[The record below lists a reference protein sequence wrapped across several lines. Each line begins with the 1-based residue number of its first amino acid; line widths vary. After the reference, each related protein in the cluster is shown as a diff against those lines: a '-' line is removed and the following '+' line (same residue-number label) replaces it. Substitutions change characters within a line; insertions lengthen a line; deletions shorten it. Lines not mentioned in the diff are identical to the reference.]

1 MPHLPEL
8 FLTPAMS
15 MGQVRART
23 ASICGLSVMVMTLA
37 ALQSPDQLFAHRA
50 GDWPAFHL
58 LLELVS
64 VLVSLMVVSLAWH
77 NQDPEHAHLV
87 KALVFGFTVVA
98 GTDVMHALAYE
109 GMPSLISE
117 ASTPKAIFLWLA
129 GRSFEVLTLWLVAAR
144 VPLPGTKALWLGL
157 GAGCVVAL
165 LLLSSHAL
173 AAFPIT
179 FVGGQGLTPFK
190 VRAEVALSSAHV
202 LAAAWLF
209 WQGLQFSGNVNL
221 LRLGSAYFVMG
232 VGELAFI
239 GYESPSDFMN
249 VFGHL
254 YKISAFWLIYRVTF
268 QITVEQPY
276 STLHTSARRIRE
288 QKQELDTVLN
298 NVPVGVSHLDTELR
312 FLYVNP
318 VQAASLGRSVQDI
331 VGERFDAVL
340 PPEVL
345 ETVRPALLQ
354 ALSGQPISVHL
365 RHTSPQSI
373 PMSSEA
379 RMVPQRSAQGNV
391 IGVMVIFD
399 DTTERER
406 IHQKLLESV
415 REISELTAALDAHAI
430 VAVTDAQGVI
440 TRVNDKF
447 CAISKYPRS
456 ELLGQTHR
464 ILHSGYH
471 PQAFFDTLWR
481 TISRGQ
487 IWNSEICNRAKDG
500 SLFWVYTTIVPFVG
514 SDGLPLQYIAIRAD
528 ITERKKAEEE
538 AQRMAFFD
546 VLTGL
551 PNRRLMAER
560 LNQALLA
567 SGRSGEFGALV
578 MLDLDHFKEV
588 NDSLGHYQG
597 DELLRQVS
605 LRLQHCVRQTDTVA
619 RFGGDEFVLV
629 LGDLGDD
636 LAQATAR
643 AGDMGEKVRE
653 AMAMRYHFNGLQLD
667 ETASVGVV
675 MFLSSAMPVDEL
687 LKQADM
693 ALYSAKAAG
702 RNRVAFF
709 DPALQ
714 DEVNTR
720 AVLLRELREAQDRQA
735 FALHYQPVV
744 TAGGGVLGVEALLR
758 WTHHTKGPISPAQF
772 IPLAEQTSL
781 ILPIG
786 KWVLQTA
793 CEQLAAW
800 ATHPTRQKW
809 SMAVNVSARQFKDAG
824 FVQHVTQ
831 TLADTGANANL
842 LRLELT
848 ESMLHSD
855 IPETIDKMTRLRA
868 LGVRFSLDDF
878 GTGYSSLSYLKRL
891 PLDQLKIDQSF
902 VRDVLTDPNDAA
914 IASTILS
921 LAESLGLNVV
931 AEGVETAEQL
941 LFLLGQGCASF
952 QGYLFGRPVPAD
964 QLPDH

>member
-1 MPHLPEL
+1 
-8 FLTPAMS
+8 
-15 MGQVRART
+15 
-23 ASICGLSVMVMTLA
+23 
-37 ALQSPDQLFAHRA
+37 
-50 GDWPAFHL
+50 
-58 LLELVS
+58 
-64 VLVSLMVVSLAWH
+64 
-77 NQDPEHAHLV
+77 
-87 KALVFGFTVVA
+87 
-98 GTDVMHALAYE
+98 
-109 GMPSLISE
+109 
-117 ASTPKAIFLWLA
+117 
-129 GRSFEVLTLWLVAAR
+129 
-144 VPLPGTKALWLGL
+144 
-157 GAGCVVAL
+157 
-165 LLLSSHAL
+165 
-173 AAFPIT
+173 
-179 FVGGQGLTPFK
+179 
-190 VRAEVALSSAHV
+190 
-202 LAAAWLF
+202 
-209 WQGLQFSGNVNL
+209 
-221 LRLGSAYFVMG
+221 
-232 VGELAFI
+232 
-239 GYESPSDFMN
+239 
-249 VFGHL
+249 
-254 YKISAFWLIYRVTF
+254 
-268 QITVEQPY
+268 
-276 STLHTSARRIRE
+276 
-288 QKQELDTVLN
+288 
-298 NVPVGVSHLDTELR
+298 
-312 FLYVNP
+312 
-318 VQAASLGRSVQDI
+318 
-331 VGERFDAVL
+331 
-340 PPEVL
+340 
-345 ETVRPALLQ
+345 
-354 ALSGQPISVHL
+354 
-365 RHTSPQSI
+365 
-373 PMSSEA
+373 
-379 RMVPQRSAQGNV
+379 
-391 IGVMVIFD
+391 
-399 DTTERER
+399 
-406 IHQKLLESV
+406 
-415 REISELTAALDAHAI
+415 
-430 VAVTDAQGVI
+430 
-440 TRVNDKF
+440 
-447 CAISKYPRS
+447 
-456 ELLGQTHR
+456 
-464 ILHSGYH
+464 
-471 PQAFFDTLWR
+471 
-481 TISRGQ
+481 
-487 IWNSEICNRAKDG
+487 
-500 SLFWVYTTIVPFVG
+500 VYTTIVPFVG